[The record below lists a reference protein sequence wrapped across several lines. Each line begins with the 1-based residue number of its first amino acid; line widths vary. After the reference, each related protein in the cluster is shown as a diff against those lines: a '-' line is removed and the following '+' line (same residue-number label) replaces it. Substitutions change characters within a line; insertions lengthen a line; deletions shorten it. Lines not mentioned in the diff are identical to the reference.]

1 MEDFAKKV
9 SISEPETSTKPLN
22 MEIQVEEKQEKDSTI
37 NQTIVGLLRRFLGVQ
52 QRRALAYA
60 RLKRGFEDYVVSG
73 GELAYQKLCSEITV
87 EFNDCSKQV
96 LEMES
101 VFASPDC
108 CREDLAGLLR
118 SVQVQEKE
126 KLHLTATIQVLKKA
140 GRPSERLV
148 SHENC
153 RFTHST
159 GHECVHIQQITE
171 ESGTEEAEADSEYDN
186 ALKEA
191 VTRLQ
196 DAVIA
201 INEHLEEVSK
211 HNAEDRIKVFTDEF
225 GGSAHF
231 FISGPHCVDARP
243 KIHSSVANAIIGST
257 IKVHCFS
264 RDDDLGYHQL
274 AYLQQFSWSF
284 SNSVLGI
291 TQFFCTITT
300 QYGSGSYKVYADS
313 LMLDRCGTNC
323 NWKVETHGPCLQQTR
338 GGPWCLPWQKKE
350 WLIT

>member
-37 NQTIVGLLRRFLGVQ
+37 NQTIVGLLRRFLAVQ

-201 INEHLEEVSK
+201 INEHLEEVRYEI
-211 HNAEDRIKVFTDEF
+211 AALEGE
-225 GGSAHF
+225 
-231 FISGPHCVDARP
+231 
-243 KIHSSVANAIIGST
+243 
-257 IKVHCFS
+257 
-264 RDDDLGYHQL
+264 
-274 AYLQQFSWSF
+274 
-284 SNSVLGI
+284 
-291 TQFFCTITT
+291 
-300 QYGSGSYKVYADS
+300 
-313 LMLDRCGTNC
+313 
-323 NWKVETHGPCLQQTR
+323 
-338 GGPWCLPWQKKE
+338 
-350 WLIT
+350 